1 MAKPTNIV
9 QESSQQAAI
18 GRVADDYLKNK
29 SMQFSHQELN
39 QWTATLAS
47 ISSHP
52 EDFISW
58 IENDLRRFYP
68 FKGLV
73 LAHGELTAGELRV
86 THLIAV
92 GHNQD
97 YLSQLAKTF
106 DLERRGALKQW
117 FIDRRPIFI
126 AIDAPHPAASKFE
139 LEEMKEAGFSTVA
152 GHGVLNV
159 RSNAGTYFGFAN
171 VKVAS
176 AQWHSN
182 ALELIAPYL
191 NSRFLRH
198 ISEIDQR
205 ENGIFDKITPR
216 QREIVRLLAAGH
228 NDKLIARH
236 LGVSEKTI
244 RNQLTMIYSEL
255 GVHKRTELMALLK

>member
-1 MAKPTNIV
+1 M
-9 QESSQQAAI
+9 E
-18 GRVADDYLKNK
+18 
-29 SMQFSHQELN
+29 
-39 QWTATLAS
+39 
-47 ISSHP
+47 
-52 EDFISW
+52 
-58 IENDLRRFYP
+58 
-68 FKGLV
+68 
-73 LAHGELTAGELRV
+73 
-86 THLIAV
+86 
-92 GHNQD
+92 
-97 YLSQLAKTF
+97 
-106 DLERRGALKQW
+106 
-117 FIDRRPIFI
+117 
-126 AIDAPHPAASKFE
+126 
-139 LEEMKEAGFSTVA
+139 
-152 GHGVLNV
+152 
-159 RSNAGTYFGFAN
+159 NAGQISVQSNT
-171 VKVAS
+171 
-176 AQWHSN
+176 N